1 MALGVSPCLS
11 VSICPGGGMGTAIQ
25 ASHSYE
31 VGEALKEPRNGAT
44 TLGLD
49 TLTKFGNLLGNLKE
63 AGR

>member
-1 MALGVSPCLS
+1 
-11 VSICPGGGMGTAIQ
+11 MGTAIQ